1 MLYLIMTFVIPLWVR
16 KIKSKIRSRSIEYD
30 YDYDYEHPPSY

>member
-16 KIKSKIRSRSIEYD
+16 KIKSKIRSRSTRLRINFGEAS
-30 YDYDYEHPPSY
+30 E